1 MSNAAAPSM
10 GIRTG
15 LLPCPCSRAEHQP
28 ALVVVTGGP
37 GAGKTAV
44 LEAAR
49 QSLCTHVAILPEAAG
64 IVFGGGFPRG
74 TSPIALRA
82 AQRTIFRV
90 QVELQRLMAEE
101 RQAALVLCDRGTLD
115 GFAYWPDSPDSF
127 WENQQSTEAE
137 ELARYAAVIHLET
150 PRPEHGYNHD
160 NPLRIE
166 SAREARVIDD
176 RIALAWS
183 THPRRFVVPCNADFA
198 GKFTQA
204 LALIRAELPSCCQS
218 HDRNED

>member
-1 MSNAAAPSM
+1 V
-10 GIRTG
+10 
-15 LLPCPCSRAEHQP
+15 L
-28 ALVVVTGGP
+28 TGGP

-44 LEAAR
+44 LESAR

-74 TSPIALRA
+74 TSQIALRA

-90 QVELQRLMAEE
+90 QVELQRLIAEE
-101 RQAALVLCDRGTLD
+101 QQAALVLCDRGTLD
-115 GFAYWPDSPDSF
+115 GFAYWPDSVDSF
-127 WENQQSTEAE
+127 WENQQTTEAD

-166 SAREARVIDD
+166 SVREARAIDE
-176 RIALAWS
+176 RIAQAWS
-183 THPRRFVVPCNADFA
+183 AHPRRFVVECRADFME
-198 GKFTQA
+198 KFAHA
-204 LALIRAELPSCCQS
+204 LALIRAELPACCRQQGDTS
-218 HDRNED
+218 A

>member
-1 MSNAAAPSM
+1 MNDSASPLV
-10 GIRTG
+10 GFLTG
-15 LLPCPCSRAEHQP
+15 LTPCLCGRVEHQP
-28 ALVVVTGGP
+28 VYVVVTGGP
-37 GAGKTAV
+37 GAGKTAI
-44 LEAAR
+44 LESAR

-74 TSPIALRA
+74 TSQSALRA

-101 RQAALVLCDRGTLD
+101 QQAALVLCDRGTLD
-115 GFAYWPDSPDSF
+115 GFAYWPDSAASF
-127 WENQQSTEAE
+127 WENQQTTEAE

-166 SAREARVIDD
+166 SAREARAIDD
-176 RIALAWS
+176 RIAQAWS
-183 THPRRFVVPCNADFA
+183 RHPRRFTVPCSADFVV
-198 GKFTQA
+198 KFTQA
-204 LALIRAELPSCCQS
+204 LALIRAELPACCQA
-218 HDRNED
+218 HDRSED